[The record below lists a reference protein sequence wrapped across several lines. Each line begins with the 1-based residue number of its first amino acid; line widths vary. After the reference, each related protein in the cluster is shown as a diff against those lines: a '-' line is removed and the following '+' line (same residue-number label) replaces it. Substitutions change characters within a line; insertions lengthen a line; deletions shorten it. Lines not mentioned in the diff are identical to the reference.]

1 MLNNTV
7 IKARTTL
14 LPKNDPTINQL
25 ETKRS
30 AFASCFN
37 ELIDPGFV
45 IFHIKRLINLLYMM
59 DRGKNPGLSSR
70 KETYRFASF
79 VEHAIRE
86 GENSCRKRGGGR
98 PRRRYLTK

>member
-1 MLNNTV
+1 M
-7 IKARTTL
+7 IRL
-14 LPKNDPTINQL
+14 LINWKPNAQHL
-25 ETKRS
+25 PAVLT
-30 AFASCFN
+30 N
-37 ELIDPGFV
+37 LLIRDV